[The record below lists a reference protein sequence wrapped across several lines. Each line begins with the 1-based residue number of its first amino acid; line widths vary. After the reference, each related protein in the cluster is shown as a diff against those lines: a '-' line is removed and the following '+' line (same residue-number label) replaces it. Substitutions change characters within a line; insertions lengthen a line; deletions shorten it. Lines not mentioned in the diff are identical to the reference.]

1 MSNQKEPAS
10 GKRRGI
16 MIAAVAA
23 FVILL
28 AALVVC
34 IVLLM
39 SKREGVQE
47 VQEPTTLQDSTKSTV
62 LDRGFVDEN
71 NIEEIVSEMSE
82 KVKEGMFECMMSTTW
97 TFDDANSISSNAYV
111 ANVENNVYA
120 LYFDVYEEATNEVVY
135 SSPVLPVG
143 TEISNIKLEKAL
155 KAGEHDAVVM
165 YTLVDENYE
174 EVSTVGF
181 KITIHVLK

>member
-1 MSNQKEPAS
+1 MSNQKEPVS
-10 GKRRGI
+10 GKSRGI
-16 MIAAVAA
+16 IIAAVAA

-28 AALVVC
+28 AALVTC

-39 SKREGVQE
+39 SKKEGGQQ
-47 VQEPTTLQDSTKSTV
+47 VQEPATSKDSTRSTV

-71 NIEEIVSEMSE
+71 NVEEMVSEMSE

-97 TFDDANSISSNAYV
+97 TFDDADSVSTNAYV

-120 LYFDVYEEATNEVVY
+120 IYFDVYEEATNEVLY

-155 KAGEHDAVVM
+155 KAGEHNAVVM

-174 EVSTVGF
+174 EVSAVGF
-181 KITIHVLK
+181 NITIHILK